1 MKTKTMK
8 ILRLLFLLLFIPVTF
23 HAQKTLTGLW
33 TGALS
38 NDSLTR
44 RQDQSFEI
52 ALTQY
57 KDKVY
62 GYSRSTFIVNDTL
75 YYIMKRV
82 KGSIVGNVCEVKDDD
97 IISYNFR
104 GKIDKGVKVTTT
116 FRMNKQDSSWHLD
129 GEWKTNQTKKF
140 YAITG
145 KVELKEEPDMEKSKI
160 FPHLEELNLAKEVPF
175 YAEVKKQEAAKQ
187 AEKTVAIN
195 NPPANK
201 KEPGIKP
208 ADNAAKKREQQVQ
221 EREAKLALKE
231 NKKQAEPIPAKTEPK
246 IPIANGTEP
255 VAVKKPVD
263 EKQKPAETIVTS
275 PEPKKTDPVVTNN
288 KPVEEKKKQ
297 AEIIVTNP
305 EPKKTDPV
313 VTNNKPVEEKK
324 KQAEVIAINP
334 EPKKSEPV
342 TVNKPAETNNTN
354 TKKQD
359 PPDNPVAVVPAEK
372 KTTET
377 IIAETKKTVP
387 ATITTK
393 PVINVPYAAALV
405 KERKTAPPQEVS
417 FRSDSLV
424 LSLYDNG
431 EVDGDTVSVLMNGEI
446 ILAAQGLKT
455 SAIKKTIYMQPGT
468 DEVMLVLYAE
478 NLGKYPPN
486 TGLLV
491 IYDGDDRYQVRFSA
505 DLQQNASVIFRRKRN

>member
-82 KGSIVGNVCEVKDDD
+82 KGSIVGDVCEVKDDD

-116 FRMNKQDSSWHLD
+116 FHMNKQDSSWHLD

-187 AEKTVAIN
+187 AEKVVVINTPPASKKETQVKEGDIAATKTQQQKLDRDAKAEIKENRKPTVPVAIN
-195 NPPANK
+195 
-201 KEPGIKP
+201 
-208 ADNAAKKREQQVQ
+208 
-221 EREAKLALKE
+221 
-231 NKKQAEPIPAKTEPK
+231 
-246 IPIANGTEP
+246 
-255 VAVKKPVD
+255 KPVD
-263 EKQKPAETIVTS
+263 EKQKPAETI
-275 PEPKKTDPVVTNN
+275 
-288 KPVEEKKKQ
+288 
-297 AEIIVTNP
+297 ITNP
-305 EPKKTDPV
+305 EPKRTDPVAINKPVQEKQKPAETIITNPEPKRTDPV
-313 VTNNKPVEEKK
+313 VVNKPVEEKK
-324 KQAEVIAINP
+324 KQAEVVIINP

-342 TVNKPAETNNTN
+342 AVNKPAENNT
-354 TKKQD
+354 TTVKKQD
-359 PPDNPVAVVPAEK
+359 PPVNTVAVVPAEK
-372 KTTET
+372 KPTET

-387 ATITTK
+387 ANITTK